1 MSMSKVVKVGEIE
14 NEALGLNLS
23 ALAPGLDRTK
33 TDRTGSTMLAYGT
46 DSSLLPTRGKY
57 FWSLPKLAHAIYREF
72 FSAEKKKMKISLEK
86 KSIFLIFLLKTL
98 IVGTH

>member
-23 ALAPGLDRTK
+23 ALDRTK

-57 FWSLPKLAHAIYREF
+57 FLSLPKLAHAVYRDF
-72 FSAEKKKMKISLEK
+72 FQLIKKTEQN
-86 KSIFLIFLLKTL
+86 
-98 IVGTH
+98 